1 MIQCDK
7 FTFPNNNS
15 VMLDYS
21 NCESLL
27 ETKRLYF
34 GKNIKQ
40 FKGSVKAMIFRNK
53 NDDLEGVVFKVK
65 NNFGKVYYLVVNKDK
80 IYFRLSASK
89 CFEVIPTLKKDKRSR
104 IQSIIN
110 LKV

>member
-7 FTFPNNNS
+7 FMFPNNNS

-53 NDDLEGVVFKVK
+53 NDDLEGVVFVLHSMFSQARTM
-65 NNFGKVYYLVVNKDK
+65 N
-80 IYFRLSASK
+80 
-89 CFEVIPTLKKDKRSR
+89 
-104 IQSIIN
+104 
-110 LKV
+110 